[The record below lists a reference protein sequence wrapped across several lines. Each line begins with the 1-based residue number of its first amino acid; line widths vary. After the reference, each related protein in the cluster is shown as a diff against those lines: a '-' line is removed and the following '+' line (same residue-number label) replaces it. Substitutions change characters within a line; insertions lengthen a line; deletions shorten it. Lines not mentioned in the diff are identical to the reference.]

1 MITSQ
6 NTNNTDIENVL
17 NMDIV
22 TKDITIYIEKIT
34 KCMYKLFE
42 IDNKI
47 HNYLMSIMVVKIK
60 NIDKYNGVTIT
71 ILPEDIKTHMEYLS
85 FIEKIIEQTIHDVTN
100 AFKNK
105 SIIIKKLKEIMLN
118 KLFSLFEH
126 EQNYLKTFAGFLNEK
141 IKQSTEYVKYKESNK
156 NKIKNINDMSKI
168 LYKNW
173 DDILTKL
180 KNNIY
185 SNNKVYN
192 KSVTAYLSTI
202 LHKMMYINN

>member
-85 FIEKIIEQTIHDVTN
+85 FIEKIIE
-100 AFKNK
+100 
-105 SIIIKKLKEIMLN
+105 
-118 KLFSLFEH
+118 
-126 EQNYLKTFAGFLNEK
+126 
-141 IKQSTEYVKYKESNK
+141 
-156 NKIKNINDMSKI
+156 
-168 LYKNW
+168 
-173 DDILTKL
+173 
-180 KNNIY
+180 
-185 SNNKVYN
+185 
-192 KSVTAYLSTI
+192 
-202 LHKMMYINN
+202 